1 MKRRII
7 NPSKYLQC
15 LIREGEHTTQDFKFE
30 ISDAQKIAKTLSAF
44 ANTKGGKLLIGVK
57 DNGNI
62 TGIQSDEEKYMIEA
76 AADLYCKPKIDYTTK
91 EIEING
97 KTVLI
102 ASIKESKNKPVFART
117 KNKKPLAYIRIADE
131 TMLATTLHLQLWKLE
146 SKNKGEFITYTE
158 QEHGLLRYIKEK
170 ETLTLNQFYR
180 KTKLRK
186 RAAEFLLAKFI
197 QFEVIELFYT
207 DNKFRIKL
215 KE

>member
-102 ASIKESKNKPVFART
+102 ASIQESKNKPVFACS
-117 KNKKPLAYIRIADE
+117 KDNKPLAYVRIKDE
-131 TMLATTLHLQLWKLE
+131 TMLATTLHLQLWKLG
-146 SKNKGEFITYTE
+146 SKEKGEVITYTE
-158 QEHGLLRYIKEK
+158 QEHNLLGYIKEK

-180 KTKLRK
+180 KTKRRK
-186 RAAEFLLAKFI
+186 RTAEFLLAKFI